1 MRWFM
6 PPLINTIIY
15 DIRSVYKETHCRSA
29 CIKPHFPY
37 TFCQETKTVPPT
49 IKCNPFIDGREFKPR
64 GVKYLARENPATG
77 EHFAET
83 ALCGKAE
90 VDKAVKAAGRAFEK
104 WSGTPASERADTL
117 LKIASVLE
125 KNSDKLA
132 LINTRETGKPLRES
146 KLVEI
151 GGSVKTL
158 EYFAGLART
167 IGGKTVDVSANQT
180 SFTIKEPVGVAA
192 QIVPWNFPVLLAFWK
207 ISAALAAGC
216 AVVVKPSE
224 LTSVAVTEIAKLCAR
239 KAGLPPGVLNVVTG
253 TGQTAGDALVRHP
266 GVAKIAFTGSTET
279 GKTVMKTAA
288 DSVKQ
293 VSLELG
299 GKASCIVFED
309 ADIGAAVEACLRGG
323 FFNQGQ
329 NCTAVTKLLLQKNIY
344 RKFMDAYLKR
354 VAKIRM
360 GDPENPETEMGA
372 LISLEHFEKVQ
383 NCVKMAVE
391 QGART
396 LCGGKKRRGKGYFFE
411 PTVLG
416 KVKPSNIA
424 ARTEI
429 FGPVVAA
436 MDFETETEA
445 VQIANDTEYGLAGG
459 IWTSNMDRAMRCARK
474 VKAGYLWVNT
484 YGGIVPQTPYG
495 GLKQSGFGKELGA
508 EGLDNY
514 LETKTVNIFTGGTV
528 PKWYKG

>member
-1 MRWFM
+1 M
-6 PPLINTIIY
+6 PP
-15 DIRSVYKETHCRSA
+15 V
-29 CIKPHFPY
+29 
-37 TFCQETKTVPPT
+37 
-49 IKCNPFIDGREFKPR
+49 IKCNPFIDGREVRPR
-64 GVKYLARENPATG
+64 GVKYFARENPST
-77 EHFAET
+77 EKPFAEV

-90 VDKAVKAAGRAFEK
+90 VDKAVKSAERAFEK
-104 WSGTPASERADTL
+104 WKNTPAPERAKTL
-117 LKIASVLE
+117 LKIAGVLE
-125 KNSDKLA
+125 KNSDELA
-132 LINTRETGKPLRES
+132 LVNTRETGKPIRES

-158 EYFAGLART
+158 EYFAGLTRK
-167 IGGKTVDVSANQT
+167 IGGEAIEISAEQN

-224 LTSVAVTEIAKLCAR
+224 LTSVTITKIADLCAR
-239 KAGLPPGVLNVVTG
+239 KAGLHPGVLNVVTG
-253 TGQTAGDALVRHP
+253 AGPVTGDALVRHP
-266 GVAKIAFTGSTET
+266 GVAKIAFTGSTQT
-279 GKTVMKTAA
+279 GKTVMRTAA
-288 DSVKQ
+288 DDIKR

-309 ADIGAAVEACLRGG
+309 ADIDQAVEACLRGG

-329 NCTAVTKLLLQKNIY
+329 NCTAVTKLLLQKRIY
-344 RKFMDAYLKR
+344 GKFMNAYLK
-354 VAKIRM
+354 KITKIKL
-360 GDPENPETEMGA
+360 GNPESPGTEMGA
-372 LISLEHFEKVQ
+372 LISREHFEKVGD
-383 NCVKMAVE
+383 CVNTAVQ
-391 QGART
+391 QGARI

-416 KVKPSNIA
+416 KVKPENIA

-436 MDFETETEA
+436 MPFETEAEA
-445 VQIANDTEYGLAGG
+445 VRIANDTEYGLAGG
-459 IWTSNMDRAMRCARK
+459 IWTGDINRAMRCARE
-474 VKAGYLWVNT
+474 VKAGYLWINT

-495 GLKQSGFGKELGA
+495 GLKQSGFGKELGM
-508 EGLDNY
+508 EGLENY
-514 LETKTVNIFTGGTV
+514 LETKTVNIFTGGAA